1 MKRKRKHE
9 IGENVVPRLSRIMRV
24 VWLWLDG
31 GGAGGIDKCQMYLG
45 GKGITSVSQ
54 LICKVQS

>member
-9 IGENVVPRLSRIMRV
+9 IGENIVPRLSRIMRV

-45 GKGITSVSQ
+45 GKESLQ
-54 LICKVQS
+54 CPN